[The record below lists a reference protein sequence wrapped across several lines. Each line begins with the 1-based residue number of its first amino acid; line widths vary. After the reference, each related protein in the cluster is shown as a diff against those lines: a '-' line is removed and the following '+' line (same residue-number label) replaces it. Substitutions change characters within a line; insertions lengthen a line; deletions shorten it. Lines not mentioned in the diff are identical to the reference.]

1 MIKQKAPTRRGRR
14 THRVRK
20 NKKSK
25 RFGVKQAPKPTIMS
39 RFKKNARN
47 IALGTGAVVGT
58 GLVLFLGHKYKIHKR
73 LPKINISRLFKRGEK
88 VPTEADDN
96 YQMQRNSLL
105 EQKNQANQSED
116 KMRVRELERQLQALE
131 REYKNQKS
139 LFSRASKLVDKV
151 NETKSN
157 LQGFYYKLPE
167 PLKQFYDQT
176 QSEITKKATKLLES
190 MMKSDD
196 EINNAEEIIGTDDYK
211 NLPEDEKKTIKD
223 NLQTLKSKR
232 KEQEDIYNELDR
244 LTAVLNEGGLGD
256 EEEREQIAIKIG
268 ELEQQLQ
275 EMEGKSSSFGK
286 KKRSGF
292 GKKRTTRKA
301 LKGGLKKLKRDL
313 KMLKGC

>member
-1 MIKQKAPTRRGRR
+1 MIKEKAPTRRGRR
-14 THRVRK
+14 TRRVRK

-167 PLKQFYDQT
+167 PLKQFYDKT

-211 NLPEDEKKTIKD
+211 NLPGGEQEKIKE

-232 KEQEDIYNELDR
+232 KKQEDIYNELDR
-244 LTAVLNEGGLGD
+244 LTAVLNEGGL
-256 EEEREQIAIKIG
+256 
-268 ELEQQLQ
+268 
-275 EMEGKSSSFGK
+275 
-286 KKRSGF
+286 
-292 GKKRTTRKA
+292 
-301 LKGGLKKLKRDL
+301 
-313 KMLKGC
+313 